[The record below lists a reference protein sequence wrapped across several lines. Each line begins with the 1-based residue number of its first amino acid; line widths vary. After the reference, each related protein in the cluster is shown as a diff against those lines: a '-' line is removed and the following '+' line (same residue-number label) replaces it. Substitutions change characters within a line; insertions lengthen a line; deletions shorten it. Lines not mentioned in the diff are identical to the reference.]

1 MAAAARFRAAAAAF
15 FTGKKMPMLPY
26 CHLNGALVAA
36 SAAQLHVSD
45 LGLLRGFGVFD
56 FFLFK
61 DKKPCFFDDY
71 ISRFYRSA
79 ERLGLEPLAVPALL
93 KEQVLELID
102 ANGQAAGGIRL
113 LATGGYS
120 PDGYTPAGPNYYI
133 LQSPFALPS
142 DELRSQGCSLLSWQH
157 QRELPEIKSTNYLTG
172 ILAQRELRRQKAD
185 FVLFHDGQYARES
198 DRSNLLILTREGELI
213 SPLHKVLEGVTLAK
227 TFELARELGLPAA
240 RRELTMAEVYAAE
253 EVFLTSTTKGVMPV
267 RRVDQQLIGSGR
279 PGPLGRRLAAAWE
292 EL

>member
-1 MAAAARFRAAAAAF
+1 MAAAVRFCAAAALF
-15 FTGKKMPMLPY
+15 FTGKKRPMLPY
-26 CHLNGALVAA
+26 CHLNGVLTAA
-36 SAAQLHVSD
+36 PAAQLHVSD

-79 ERLGLEPLAVPALL
+79 AKLGLEPLPPPSLL

-120 PDGYTPAGPNYYI
+120 ADGYTPANPNYYI
-133 LQSPFALPS
+133 LQSPLVLPS
-142 DELRSQGCSLLSWQH
+142 DELRLQGCSLLSWQH

-185 FVLFHDGQYARES
+185 FVLFHDGQFARES
-198 DRSNLLILTREGELI
+198 DRSNLLILTREGELL
-213 SPLHKVLEGVTLAK
+213 SPLERVLEGVTLAK
-227 TFELARELGLPAA
+227 TMELARSLGLPAA
-240 RRELTMAEVYAAE
+240 RRELTMAEVCAAE

>member
-1 MAAAARFRAAAAAF
+1 MAVAARKRAATATF

-61 DKKPCFFDDY
+61 DKKPRFFDDY

-79 ERLGLEPLAVPALL
+79 ERLGLAPLPAPALL
-93 KEQVLELID
+93 KEQVLELIA

-120 PDGYTPAGPNYYI
+120 PDGYTPASPNYCI
-133 LQSPFALPS
+133 LQSPLVLPS

-198 DRSNLLILTREGELI
+198 DRSNLLILNREGELI
-213 SPLHKVLEGVTLAK
+213 SPLHKVLEGVTLTK
-227 TFELARELGLPAA
+227 TLELARELGLPAA

>member
-1 MAAAARFRAAAAAF
+1 MAAAARKRAAAAAF

-36 SAAQLHVSD
+36 SAAQLNVSD

-79 ERLGLEPLAVPALL
+79 ERLGLEPLPAPALL

-120 PDGYTPAGPNYYI
+120 PDGYTPASPNYYI
-133 LQSPFALPS
+133 LQSPLALPS
-142 DELRSQGCSLLSWQH
+142 GELHSQGCSLLSWQH

-198 DRSNLLILTREGELI
+198 DRSNLLILTREGELL
-213 SPLHKVLEGVTLAK
+213 SPLERVLEGVTLAK
-227 TFELARELGLPAA
+227 TMELAKGLGLPTA

-267 RRVDQQLIGSGR
+267 RRVDHQLIGSGR